1 MKFPDNVLHL
11 VWQILQQHLFVLCQ
25 RSVFLEF
32 LDKRERR
39 VDRNLRCHITFLP
52 HRLSPCLTY
61 YRHIFLSTCL
71 QVPKRRPHPQAHDDH
86 VVPVPV

>member
-39 VDRNLRCHITFLP
+39 VDLYF
-52 HRLSPCLTY
+52 S
-61 YRHIFLSTCL
+61 
-71 QVPKRRPHPQAHDDH
+71 
-86 VVPVPV
+86 